1 MNQQKPEKQ
10 VTGGMFLEVNEVFD
24 SIQGEGPF
32 SGHPAT
38 FIRLAGCNLQCDWCD
53 TLYTSRT
60 AMSVQELL
68 EVAVANDRKLVVI
81 TGGEPLRQEIT
92 TLVHILENN
101 GFSVQIETN
110 GTLWSKGLEETHA
123 TIVCSPKTNKIH
135 PNITILA
142 NNKEMPIY
150 FKIIV
155 GQDAYP
161 TQPGLKG
168 GDVLPFFDADYVI
181 PLDAKSE
188 EINQRNNTMAITY
201 VRECGGILQIQM
213 HKQLGV
219 R

>member
-1 MNQQKPEKQ
+1 MNEQPAEQQVK
-10 VTGGMFLEVNEVFD
+10 GGMFLEVNEVFD

-32 SGHPAT
+32 SGRPAT

-60 AMSVQELL
+60 PMSVQELL
-68 EVAVANDRKLVVI
+68 EVAVAYGRKLVVI

-92 TLVHILENN
+92 TLVHVLENN
-101 GFSVQIETN
+101 GFEVQIETN

-123 TIVCSPKTNKIH
+123 TIVCSPKTNKVH
-135 PNITILA
+135 PNINILK
-142 NNKEMPIY
+142 NNNEMPIY

-155 GQDAYP
+155 GENAYP
-161 TQPGLKG
+161 TQPEMKG

-181 PLDAKSE
+181 PLDAKDTE
-188 EINQRNNTMAITY
+188 TNQRNNTIAITY
-201 VRECGGILQIQM
+201 VRECGGILQTQL